1 MPVPVRGL
9 RPGCPRQ
16 DGAGVEG
23 LQRPVLA
30 LPWSVTVSDQ
40 CLISHVRRLMSGCFP
55 QTSQIEVPLGE
66 RPCGRILRTCPLPP
80 GSPSASIT
88 EPVFVGERLFAH
100 RLHGVGGACPC
111 VRVCARAPVGLLG
124 APKNL
129 SFARH

>member
-100 RLHGVGGACPC
+100 RLHGVGGVCA
-111 VRVCARAPVGLLG
+111 RVCERAPVGLLG